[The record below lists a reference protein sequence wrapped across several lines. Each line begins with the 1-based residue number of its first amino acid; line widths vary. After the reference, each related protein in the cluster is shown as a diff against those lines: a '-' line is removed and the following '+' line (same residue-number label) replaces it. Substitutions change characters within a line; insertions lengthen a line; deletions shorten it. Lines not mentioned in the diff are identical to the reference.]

1 MASVNNSKES
11 FSKKM
16 GDKIEDVGAK
26 VSEKA
31 PKTGKA
37 IHDLG
42 DKIEHMNDKRDSNR
56 RV

>member
-1 MASVNNSKES
+1 MATNKNQNES
-11 FSKKM
+11 FSKKT
-16 GDKIEDVGAK
+16 GDKIEELGSK
-26 VSEKA
+26 VAEKA

-42 DKIEHMNDKRDSNR
+42 DKIEHMNDKKDSSR

>member
-1 MASVNNSKES
+1 MAANKNPNES
-11 FSKKM
+11 FSRKV
-16 GDKIEDVGAK
+16 GDKIEEVGSK

-42 DKIEHMNDKRDSNR
+42 HKIEHMNDKDTDRK
-56 RV
+56 V

>member
-1 MASVNNSKES
+1 MASNKNEKES
-11 FSKKM
+11 FSRKA
-16 GDKIEDVGAK
+16 GDKIEEIGSK
-26 VSEKA
+26 VAEKA

-42 DKIEHMNDKRDSNR
+42 DKIEHMNDKKNQSR